1 MKMRGMKHYR
11 HIVSE
16 DGEHDLFIDHGG
28 LIVAEQIAENLLPYA
43 VVNNPNYT
51 FHDLDHSFRVCDN
64 INEILDRFPP
74 ESFSALEIELLYQA
88 ALLHDIGMVF
98 LPRDKEPRLGISH
111 SELSAFI
118 LRQIRS
124 KGYMNDGFSNLGSQE
139 HVNALATI
147 VESHGMSIDRFDMI
161 ADIVEVDWESVAL
174 KRLSA
179 ALSLADGLELG
190 SQRISV
196 TAFDILTDRE
206 LMASLADEI
215 GTQSIPFLGRVSREH
230 WMREKDTRVNF
241 VDNENIVISVGSA
254 ETGSELDELV
264 RYMRHYI
271 SVLDLDLKIDVV
283 ESDYEPV

>member
-16 DGEHDLFIDHGG
+16 DGEHDFFIDHGG

-64 INEILDRFPP
+64 INEILDRSPP

-118 LRQIRS
+118 LRQIES
-124 KGYMNDGFSNLGSQE
+124 KSYMNGGFSNLGSQE
-139 HVNALATI
+139 HVNALAII
-147 VESHGMSIDRFDMI
+147 VESHGMSIDRFNMI
-161 ADIVEVDWESVAL
+161 ANSAEVDGESVAL
-174 KRLSA
+174 RRLSA

-241 VDNENIVISVGSA
+241 VDDENIVISVGSA
-254 ETGSELDELV
+254 EAGSELDELV

-271 SVLDLDLKIDVV
+271 SVLDLDLKIEVV

>member
-1 MKMRGMKHYR
+1 MKHYR

-64 INEILDRFPP
+64 INKILDRSPP

-118 LRQIRS
+118 LRQIES
-124 KGYMNDGFSNLGSQE
+124 KSYMNGGFSNLGSQE
-139 HVNALATI
+139 HVDALAII

-161 ADIVEVDWESVAL
+161 ADIVEVDGEAVAL
-174 KRLSA
+174 RRLSA

-241 VDNENIVISVGSA
+241 VDDENIVISVGSA

-271 SVLDLDLKIDVV
+271 SVLDLDLKIEVV

>member
-1 MKMRGMKHYR
+1 MRGMKHYR
-11 HIVSE
+11 HIISE
-16 DGEHDLFIDHGG
+16 GGEHSLFIDHRG

-64 INEILDRFPP
+64 INEILDRSPP
-74 ESFSALEIELLYQA
+74 ESFSTLEIELLYQA

-118 LRQIRS
+118 LRQIES
-124 KGYMNDGFSNLGSQE
+124 KSYMNGGFSNLGSQE
-139 HVNALATI
+139 HVNALAII
-147 VESHGMSIDRFDMI
+147 VESHGMSIDCFDMI
-161 ADIVEVDWESVAL
+161 ADIVEVDGEAVAL
-174 KRLSA
+174 RRLSA

-241 VDNENIVISVGSA
+241 VDDENIVISVGSA

-271 SVLDLDLKIDVV
+271 SVLDLDLKIEVV